1 MVSYRLMGPYWLR
14 REDLTKSAA
23 SRARHAYLVN
33 LAWQTLSAKNLVS
46 KVKTAFAGL
55 NFAPALA

>member
-1 MVSYRLMGPYWLR
+1 MGPYWLR
-14 REDLTKSAA
+14 REGLAEFTA
-23 SRARHAYLVN
+23 SRAGHVHLVKMSRQN
-33 LAWQTLSAKNLVS
+33 LSAKNLVS